1 MPILPSDVRYAPAGD
16 LSIAWREVGSGPV
29 AAVFVL
35 PLYSNVEGIA
45 GGPLGAFLE
54 HLAAVV
60 RVVMLDLRGMGVSDS
75 PTSGIDTDAYVEDVL
90 AVLDAAGVGQAHVV
104 TIGAGCA
111 IALRLA
117 TVRPERVS
125 SLVLLS
131 PSASG
136 KAASHARIFTAMSR
150 AAEAWGSGDSLLLFQ
165 PELSERPGARERAG
179 RIERAGAAPRDV
191 RNAIKW
197 MGALDYE
204 DDARV
209 TEAPT
214 SILVQRDSAELA
226 APGVELAG
234 LVEGARLI
242 EVPGASVMPWD
253 DGALELAALVEECL
267 FGTRTASSVSRAL
280 RTLLVTDIVGST
292 ELAADLGDERWR
304 ALRDRHDTLVRDLLR
319 AFAGREIKHTGDGF
333 LVVLPT
339 PSDAV
344 RCAQT
349 IQQQLIPHELHVR
362 AGVHLGEC
370 EALGDDLGGMAVH
383 IAARAAALASPD
395 EVLVTTAVR
404 DAMLGSAISFTTRG
418 EYDLKGVPGTWQ
430 LHAAT
435 KHPAPA

>member
-1 MPILPSDVRYAPAGD
+1 
-16 LSIAWREVGSGPV
+16 
-29 AAVFVL
+29 
-35 PLYSNVEGIA
+35 
-45 GGPLGAFLE
+45 
-54 HLAAVV
+54 
-60 RVVMLDLRGMGVSDS
+60 MGVSDS

-117 TVRPERVS
+117 AVQPERVS
-125 SLVLLS
+125 SLVLLT
-131 PSASG
+131 PAPTG
-136 KAASHARIFTAMSR
+136 PAASQGRVFTMMSR
-150 AAEAWGSGDSLLLFQ
+150 AAERWGSGDSLLLFQ

-191 RNAIKW
+191 RDAIKW

-204 DDARV
+204 GDARG
-209 TEAPT
+209 TEVPT

-226 APGVELAG
+226 VPGIELAG
-234 LVEGARLI
+234 LVEGARLV

-253 DGALELAALVEECL
+253 DGATEVAALVEECL
-267 FGTRTASSVSRAL
+267 IGTRTASSVSRAL

-292 ELAADLGDERWR
+292 ELAAELGDERWR
-304 ALRDRHDTLVRDLLR
+304 SLRDRHDTLARDLLR
-319 AFAGREIKHTGDGF
+319 TFAGREVKHTGDGF
-333 LVVLPT
+333 LAVLAS

-344 RCAQT
+344 RCAQA
-349 IQQQLIPHELHVR
+349 IQQQLIAHELHVR
-362 AGVHLGEC
+362 VGVHLGEC

-383 IAARAAALASPD
+383 IAARTAALAGPD

-430 LHAAT
+430 LHAVAT
-435 KHPAPA
+435 KHAAPA